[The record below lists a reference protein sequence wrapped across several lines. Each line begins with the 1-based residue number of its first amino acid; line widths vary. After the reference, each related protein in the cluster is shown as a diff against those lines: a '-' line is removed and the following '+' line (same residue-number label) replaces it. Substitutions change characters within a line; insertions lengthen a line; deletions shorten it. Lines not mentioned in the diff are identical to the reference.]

1 MSHPRKLMSAKL
13 LALLGAPAAAAALA
27 GLLFALPAGAAE
39 FSSAQKGEIEG
50 IVKDYLMTH
59 PEILR
64 DVAVELERKAKAEE
78 NDARRAAI
86 AHASKE
92 IFNSDFQA
100 VIGNPNGKITLV
112 EFFDYNCGYCKRAM
126 DDLAKLMKS
135 NPDLRVV
142 LKDFPVLG
150 PDSIEAA
157 QVASAA
163 RKQISGQ
170 KFWEFHQKLL
180 NTKGKIGREQ
190 AMAAARE
197 VGLDIAKLQKDA
209 ADPEVKDKL
218 AGVLKL
224 GEGLSISG
232 TPSYVI
238 GDEVVVGAVGHEEL
252 KKRLDSMGKC
262 GKTEC

>member
-1 MSHPRKLMSAKL
+1 MSHPRKLTSAIV
-13 LALLGAPAAAAALA
+13 A

-39 FSSAQKGEIEG
+39 FSPAQKGEIEG
-50 IVKDYLMTH
+50 IVKDYLLTH

-64 DVAVELERKAKAEE
+64 DVAAELERKAKAEE
-78 NDARRAAI
+78 NDLRRAAI

-100 VIGNPNGKITLV
+100 VVGNPNGKVTLV
-112 EFFDYNCGYCKRAM
+112 EFFDYNCGYCKRAL
-126 DDLAKLMKS
+126 DDLAKLIKA

-150 PDSIEAA
+150 PDSVDAA
-157 QVASAA
+157 QIASGV
-163 RKQISGQ
+163 RKQASGQ
-170 KFWEFHQKLL
+170 KFWDFHQKLIM
-180 NTKGKIGREQ
+180 TKGKIGREQ
-190 AMAAARE
+190 ALAAAKE
-197 VGLDIAKLQKDA
+197 VGLDMARLQKDA
-209 ADPEVKDKL
+209 ADPEIKDKL

-224 GEGLSISG
+224 AEGLSING

-238 GDEVVVGAVGHEEL
+238 GDEVVVGAVGYDEL
-252 KKRLDSMGKC
+252 KKKVDAMGKC